1 MSGVSFGALAIA
13 SAMGLVA
20 GMVLLLDSHVRYGGR
35 QRRIQGA
42 RWARRADLRALR
54 MRGPQAGRL
63 VLGRKG
69 RRLLGT
75 AGRASVLVVGPTGI
89 AHKTTGITIPAVLEW
104 DGPVVVTSVK
114 TDLLMATIG
123 RREEMGGEAMI
134 YDPTGVTGRGTVKA
148 TPLLGCSSWGG
159 AMKVAHRLSSSA
171 KASEG
176 LEEAD
181 FWHAAAEKLLSP
193 LLFAAANEGGQ
204 MADVIR
210 WLNAGAEAEPKVR
223 EILAATGNEDALGAW
238 RANWNRD
245 ERQRSSIY
253 TTAETILRAFSDPR
267 VLKASTSAEYTP
279 DRLLDGRA
287 NTLYLCGSAHEQV
300 RLRSLFAAMLA
311 EVVGAVQERSA
322 RTGEPIDPPLLVVND
337 EAANS
342 APMPNYDVVASTGA
356 GQGILLVTVAQDLSQ
371 FEARWGRQAHTI
383 FNNHE
388 AAIYCAGIRDKATL
402 DHLSG
407 VVGEGE
413 YRQLSETAGEG
424 GRGSSTQGSAYRALT
439 PANVVREGRPG
450 TGILL
455 YGHLPPTRMDLRP
468 WFKDPRLSKMVD
480 AR

>member
-1 MSGVSFGALAIA
+1 MSGVSWGALGIA
-13 SAMGLVA
+13 LAMGSVLGLVN
-20 GMVLLLDSHVRYGGR
+20 LFDSHIRHGGR
-35 QRRIQGA
+35 QRRVQGA
-42 RWARRADLRALR
+42 RWARRRDLRALR
-54 MRGPQAGRL
+54 MREPQAGRL

-69 RRLLGT
+69 NRLLGT
-75 AGRASVLVVGPTGI
+75 EGRASVLVVGPTGI

-104 DGPVVVTSVK
+104 EGPVLVTSVK
-114 TDLLMATIG
+114 SDLLMATIN
-123 RREEMGGEAMI
+123 RRRQMGKAMI
-134 YDPTGVTGRGTVKA
+134 YDPTGVTGMGTVKA
-148 TPLLGCSSWGG
+148 TPLSGCGSWGG
-159 AMKVAHRLSSSA
+159 AMKVAHRLSGSA

-193 LLFAAANEGGQ
+193 LLYAAASSGGQ

-210 WLNAGAEAEPKVR
+210 WLNSGADAEPQVR
-223 EILAATGNEDALGAW
+223 ELLRATGNEDALSAW
-238 RANWNRD
+238 QANWNRD

-267 VLKASTSAEYTP
+267 VLEASSRADYTP
-279 DRLLDGRA
+279 GELLGGGA

-300 RLRSLFAAMLA
+300 RLRSLFAAMLG
-311 EVVGAVQERSA
+311 EVVGVVQELSA
-322 RTGEPIDPPLLVVND
+322 VTGKPIDPPLLVVND

-388 AAIYCAGIRDKATL
+388 AAVYCAGIRDKTTL
-402 DHLSG
+402 DYLSG
-407 VVGEGE
+407 IVGEGE
-413 YRQLSETAGEG
+413 YRQLSETASEG
-424 GRGSSTQGSAYRALT
+424 GRGSSTQGSVYRALT
-439 PANVVREGRPG
+439 PANVVREGKPG

-455 YGHLPPTRMDLRP
+455 YGHLPPTRMSLRP
-468 WFKDPRLSKMVD
+468 WFKDRRLTEMVE

>member
-1 MSGVSFGALAIA
+1 MNGISWGALGTAV
-13 SAMGLVA
+13 AMGLVL
-20 GMVLLLDSHVRYGGR
+20 GLVNFFDSHVRHGGR
-35 QRRIQGA
+35 QRRVQGA
-42 RWARRADLRALR
+42 RWAWRRDLRALR
-54 MRGPQAGRL
+54 MREPQPGRL

-69 RRLLGT
+69 RHLLGT

-104 DGPVVVTSVK
+104 EGPVVVTSVK
-114 TDLLMATIG
+114 TDLLKATI
-123 RREEMGGEAMI
+123 RHRKDMGEAMVF
-134 YDPTGVTGRGTVKA
+134 DPTRSSGEKETVKA

-210 WLNAGAEAEPKVR
+210 WLNSGAEAEPKVR
-223 EILAATGNEDALGAW
+223 EILKKTGDEDALSAW
-238 RANWNRD
+238 KANWNRE

-267 VLKASTSAEYTP
+267 VLEASTCAEYTP
-279 DRLLDGRA
+279 AKLLDGGA

-300 RLRSLFAAMLA
+300 RLRGLFAAMLA
-311 EVVGAVQERSA
+311 EIVGVVQELSA
-322 RTGEPIDPPLLVVND
+322 VTGKPIDPPLLIVND

-342 APMPNYDVVASTGA
+342 APLPNYDVVASSGA

-388 AAIYCAGIRDKATL
+388 AAVYCAGIRDKATL
-402 DHLSG
+402 DYLSA

-413 YRQLSETAGEG
+413 YRQLSETAAER
-424 GRGSSTQGSAYRALT
+424 GRGSSTLGSTYRALT

-468 WFKDPRLSKMVD
+468 WFKDRRLSEMVEG
-480 AR
+480 R

>member
-1 MSGVSFGALAIA
+1 MNGVSGGALVVAIA
-13 SAMGLVA
+13 MGGVLALVSLFD
-20 GMVLLLDSHVRYGGR
+20 GHIRHGGR
-35 QRRIQGA
+35 QRRVQGA
-42 RWARRADLRALR
+42 RWARRRDLRPLR
-54 MRGPQAGRL
+54 MRGSQPGRL
-63 VLGRKG
+63 ILGRKG
-69 RRLLGT
+69 RYLLGT
-75 AGRASVLVVGPTGI
+75 EGRASVLVVGPTGI
-89 AHKTTGITIPAVLEW
+89 AHKTTGVTIPAVLEW
-104 DGPVVVTSVK
+104 EGPVIVTSVK
-114 TDLLMATIG
+114 TDLLMATIH
-123 RREEMGGEAMI
+123 RRRQMGKAMI
-134 YDPTGVTGRGTVKA
+134 FDPTGATGMGTVKA
-148 TPLLGCSSWGG
+148 TPLSGCGSWGG

-193 LLFAAANEGGQ
+193 LLYAAASHGGQ

-210 WLNAGAEAEPKVR
+210 WLNSGADAEPQVR
-223 EILAATGNEDALGAW
+223 DILTSTGNEDALSAW
-238 RANWNRD
+238 QANWNRD

-267 VLKASTSAEYTP
+267 VLEASTRADYTP
-279 DRLLDGRA
+279 GALLDGGA

-300 RLRSLFAAMLA
+300 RLRSLFAAMLD
-311 EVVGAVQERSA
+311 EVVGVVQELSLV
-322 RTGEPIDPPLLVVND
+322 TGKAIDPPLLIVND

-342 APMPNYDVVASTGA
+342 APMPGYDVVASSGA

-407 VVGEGE
+407 VVGDGE
-413 YRQLSETAGEG
+413 YRQVSETAAEK
-424 GRGSSTQGSAYRALT
+424 GRGSSTLASAYRALT

-450 TGILL
+450 SAILL
-455 YGHLPPTRMDLRP
+455 YGHLPPTRMELRP
-468 WFKDPRLSKMVD
+468 WFKDRRLSALVEG
-480 AR
+480 R